1 MANGYNKVILI
12 GNLGD
17 EPQMRTAANGTTIA
31 NFSLAI
37 NEFRRNP
44 QTGENSDYTE
54 WVRCVAFGRTA
65 ETIGRYLHKGSQVH
79 VEGKIRTSSY
89 EKDGQRRYST
99 EVVLDPTGLI
109 MLGSRQQNQDGYYN
123 SNRQNY
129 GQRNDG
135 EIYGSGMNGN
145 SYNNQNSGYNRSNS
159 QGYNRNPQRQNY
171 NSQNYSGYNSSSS
184 PYGSQ
189 NQSYNSG
196 NSYDSVNN
204 NNNFIS
210 SNTPNSYA
218 QANSANSYSS
228 QNNAFA
234 SADSEKNTS
243 STFEK
248 NTANENTNIKAP
260 VAEKA
265 SDLKEPIIQNNN
277 DDDLPF

>member
-44 QTGENSDYTE
+44 QTGENSEYTE

-89 EKDGQRRYST
+89 EKDGQKRYST
-99 EVVLDPTGLI
+99 EVVLDPSGLI
-109 MLGSRQQNQDGYYN
+109 MLGSRQQNQDNYYN

-129 GQRNDG
+129 GQRNDN
-135 EIYGSGMNGN
+135 EIYGSSFSGN
-145 SYNNQNSGYNRSNS
+145 SYNQNSGYNRSMS

-171 NSQNYSGYNSSSS
+171 NSQNYGGYNSPS
-184 PYGSQ
+184 PYGS
-189 NQSYNSG
+189 SYNSAG
-196 NSYDSVNN
+196 SYDNSVNSNSYMSA
-204 NNNFIS
+204 
-210 SNTPNSYA
+210 NTNSYA

-228 QNNAFA
+228 QHKPYAA
-234 SADSEKNTS
+234 AADAEKKDEEA
-243 STFEK
+243 FEK
-248 NTANENTNIKAP
+248 KSAENAASKAP

-265 SDLKEPIIQNNN
+265 AELKEPIIQNNN

>member
-44 QTGENSDYTE
+44 QTGENSEYTE

-89 EKDGQRRYST
+89 EKDGQKRYST
-99 EVVLDPTGLI
+99 EVVLDPSGLI
-109 MLGSRQQNQDGYYN
+109 MLGSRQQNQDSYYN

-129 GQRNDG
+129 GQRNDN
-135 EIYGSGMNGN
+135 EIYGSSFNGN
-145 SYNNQNSGYNRSNS
+145 SYNQNSGYNRSMS

-171 NSQNYSGYNSSSS
+171 NSQNYGGYNS
-184 PYGSQ
+184 PYGST
-189 NQSYNSG
+189 YNSA
-196 NSYDSVNN
+196 NSYDNSVN
-204 NNNFIS
+204 
-210 SNTPNSYA
+210 SNSYMSANTNSYA
-218 QANSANSYSS
+218 QANSANSYSPQHKS
-228 QNNAFA
+228 YA
-234 SADSEKNTS
+234 SANNEKS
-243 STFEK
+243 DDESFEK
-248 NTANENTNIKAP
+248 KSSENTVSKAP

-265 SDLKEPIIQNNN
+265 AELKEPVIQNNN

>member
-44 QTGENSDYTE
+44 QTGESSEYTE

-65 ETIGRYLHKGSQVH
+65 ETIGRYLHKGSRVH

-89 EKDGQRRYST
+89 EKDGQKRYNT
-99 EVVLDPTGLI
+99 EVVLDPSGLI
-109 MLGSRQQNQDGYYN
+109 MLGSRQQNQDNYYN
-123 SNRQNY
+123 GNRQSY
-129 GQRNDG
+129 GQRNDN
-135 EIYGSGMNGN
+135 EIYGSSFSGN
-145 SYNNQNSGYNRSNS
+145 SYNQNSAYNRSMS

-171 NSQNYSGYNSSSS
+171 NSQNYGGYNSPS
-184 PYGSQ
+184 PYGS
-189 NQSYNSG
+189 SYNSV
-196 NSYDSVNN
+196 NSYDNSVNSN
-204 NNNFIS
+204 SYMS
-210 SNTPNSYA
+210 SNTNSYA
-218 QANSANSYSS
+218 QANSVNSYSS
-228 QNNAFA
+228 QHKSYA
-234 SADSEKNTS
+234 SADAEKNDKSSFENKDSENNTS
-243 STFEK
+243 KT
-248 NTANENTNIKAP
+248 P

-265 SDLKEPIIQNNN
+265 AELKEPVIQNNN